1 MDRKHILSKEI
12 KMEKIGFG
20 PRFVA
25 MIIDGIILYV
35 VNIVIGLIFS
45 MAGNDMITAIGS
57 LVSLVIS
64 IGYYVYFW
72 TTSGQTPGK
81 MIMKIKVVA
90 TDGSKLTVTK
100 AILRYIGYLVSAVVI
115 FLGFIWVLFD
125 ADKQGWHDKIA
136 GTYVVKA

>member
-1 MDRKHILSKEI
+1 MNRKYFLSKEI

-25 MIIDGIILYV
+25 MIIDGIILVV
-35 VNIVIGLIFS
+35 VNAIIGAIF
-45 MAGNDMITAIGS
+45 AIPQDATIACIGS
-57 LVSLVIS
+57 LVSFVIGL
-64 IGYYVYFW
+64 GYFLYFW

-81 MIMKIKVVA
+81 MVMKIKVVA

-100 AILRYIGYLVSAVVI
+100 AILRYVGYLVSFAVV

>member
-1 MDRKHILSKEI
+1 
-12 KMEKIGFG
+12 MEKIGFG

-100 AILRYIGYLVSAVVI
+100 AILRYIGYLVSAAVI